1 MEDQNVQNLEPNTEA
16 APAAEAAA
24 NPLERKVTLRIP
36 AERIANET
44 QRLIKQYARSVKMPG
59 FRPGKVPL
67 KLVER
72 MYGSE
77 ARSEALSK
85 AIEKALTEAIQQGE
99 YRVAGGYRIDPVGD
113 EPAAEGE
120 FVVEAAFE
128 IYPEIEI
135 VDLKEVEVV
144 KPVVTVDDAAVERT
158 IEVLRKQR
166 ATFVEVDR
174 PAEKGDRVTVDFV
187 GTLDGEPFEG
197 GSATDYVYVI
207 GESRL
212 LPEFDTAP
220 VGLKAG
226 EKKTFDVT
234 FPENY
239 GAEHLA
245 GKTAQFE
252 LTVKKVEAPQL
263 PEVDA
268 EFAKSLGIEDGDVA
282 KMRDEIRA
290 SLEREVKARIDSE
303 VKRQVFDHL
312 LAKHDFPVP
321 QSLVASEAQTLA
333 ENAKRA
339 LQMRGMKVDNLPV
352 DPKWFEEEAQRRV
365 RLGLLIAEIVK
376 QFELVAKPEQVRAL
390 IEEMAQNYDDP
401 QALVKWYYENPQRLG
416 NAEAVVIE
424 NNVVGWALERMTV
437 KEEPRDFESF
447 MNPNVAA

>member
-1 MEDQNVQNLEPNTEA
+1 MEEQNVQNPDVTTQA
-16 APAAEAAA
+16 APAPAETP

-36 AERIANET
+36 AEQIASET
-44 QRLIKQYARSVKMPG
+44 DRLIKQYARSVKMPG

-72 MYGSE
+72 MYGAE

-85 AIEKALTEAIQQGE
+85 AIEKALTEAVKEGA
-99 YRVAGGYRIDPVGD
+99 YRVAGGYRIEPSGD

-120 FVVEAAFE
+120 FIVEAAFE
-128 IYPEIEI
+128 VYPDIEI
-135 VDLKEVEVV
+135 AELSEVEVV
-144 KPVVTVDDAAVERT
+144 KPVVTVDDAAVDRT

-174 PAEKGDRVTVDFV
+174 PAAQGDRVTVDFV
-187 GTLDGEPFEG
+187 GTLNGEPFEG

-212 LPEFDTAP
+212 LPEFDQAP
-220 VGLKAG
+220 IGLKAG

-252 LTVKKVEAPQL
+252 MTVKKVEAAQL

-268 EFAKSLGIEDGDVA
+268 EFARSLGIEEGDVA
-282 KMRDEIRA
+282 KLRDEVRA
-290 SLEREVKARIDSE
+290 SLEREVSARVNSE
-303 VKRQVFDHL
+303 VKRQVFDAL
-312 LAKHDFPVP
+312 LMKHDFPLP
-321 QSLVASEAQTLA
+321 QSLVASEAEQLA
-333 ENAKRA
+333 ENAKRD
-339 LQMRGMKVDNLPV
+339 LQMRGLKVDTLPIE
-352 DPKWFEEEAQRRV
+352 PKWFEEEAKRRV

-376 QFELVAKPEQVRAL
+376 TFGLSAKPEAVRAL
-390 IEEMAQNYDDP
+390 IEEIAQNYDEP
-401 QALVKWYYENPQRLG
+401 EALVKWYYEDPQRLG

-424 NNVVGWALERMTV
+424 NNVVEWALQRMTV
-437 KEEPRDFESF
+437 KEEPREFAAF
-447 MNPNVAA
+447 MNQNAA

>member
-263 PEVDA
+263 PEVTPSSRNRSESKTVTSQKCA
-268 EFAKSLGIEDGDVA
+268 TRFA
-282 KMRDEIRA
+282 RA
-290 SLEREVKARIDSE
+290 SSGRSKRVSTARSSVKCSTTCWRNTISPS
-303 VKRQVFDHL
+303 R
-312 LAKHDFPVP
+312 
-321 QSLVASEAQTLA
+321 
-333 ENAKRA
+333 
-339 LQMRGMKVDNLPV
+339 KV
-352 DPKWFEEEAQRRV
+352 WWQ
-365 RLGLLIAEIVK
+365 
-376 QFELVAKPEQVRAL
+376 AKPKRWPKTRSAPFKC
-390 IEEMAQNYDDP
+390 A
-401 QALVKWYYENPQRLG
+401 G
-416 NAEAVVIE
+416 
-424 NNVVGWALERMTV
+424 
-437 KEEPRDFESF
+437 
-447 MNPNVAA
+447 

>member
-16 APAAEAAA
+16 APASEAAA

-36 AERIANET
+36 AEQIANET

-67 KLVER
+67 KIVER

-128 IYPEIEI
+128 VYPEIEI

-220 VGLKAG
+220 IGLKAG

-333 ENAKRA
+333 ENAKRD